1 MHDSSFESLAELHWD
16 LSEEN
21 PQSSVQVQD
30 SKVANHTAH
39 PTVCV
44 SKVQEPQQC
53 SAVPTQELQC
63 SAKKGRDNGSSLTAT
78 TPDFTSP
85 KAKLRCQEVALTPDE
100 KNVSS
105 NDWLQEFTQDCFWLA
120 DKNIPENL
128 ESEPLP
134 VTSKENVDACE
145 VVSSLDISL
154 SQHAAEFTD
163 DFDALAE
170 FSAI

>member
-21 PQSSVQVQD
+21 PQSSAQVQD
-30 SKVANHTAH
+30 RKVAKVN
-39 PTVCV
+39 PTECV

-53 SAVPTQELQC
+53 SAAPTQEMQC
-63 SAKKGRDNGSSLTAT
+63 SAKKGRDNGSPLTAT

-100 KNVSS
+100 KNPSPH
-105 NDWLQEFTQDCFWLA
+105 DWLQEFTKDCFWLA

-134 VTSKENVDACE
+134 LTSKENMDACE

-170 FSAI
+170 LSAI